1 MKKLV
6 YGFVA
11 GLTFLASTSLAK
23 NLEIFV
29 NRNDNHNIVQVG
41 NKEALG
47 NRYKEGYIGD
57 TFLNY
62 RREKGEWIL
71 DYITYKKGKGYTR
84 KFLSIVDDYKTEIPT
99 YIEGLYSLYY
109 DPDQNEEDLVAVFED
124 SVEGKVKE
132 MWIELAK
139 EHIEKIH
146 KDLTK

>member
-84 KFLSIVDDYKTEIPT
+84 KFLSIVDDYKTEIQT